1 MLHALNTEEEQLG
14 IAAEGFGSFDDKYA
28 NAASDTRNSYRL
40 GNHDQSGIVSVGR
53 RVMFKPLVGMFNQ
66 DKLIPLRYCPIQIEL
81 ELVSN
86 GADAVSVDMVVAT
99 EKYTSN
105 RDISDTQYKCDL
117 LTLDSSPDN

>member
-1 MLHALNTEEEQLG
+1 
-14 IAAEGFGSFDDKYA
+14 
-28 NAASDTRNSYRL
+28 
-40 GNHDQSGIVSVGR
+40 
-53 RVMFKPLVGMFNQ
+53 MFKPLVGMFNQ